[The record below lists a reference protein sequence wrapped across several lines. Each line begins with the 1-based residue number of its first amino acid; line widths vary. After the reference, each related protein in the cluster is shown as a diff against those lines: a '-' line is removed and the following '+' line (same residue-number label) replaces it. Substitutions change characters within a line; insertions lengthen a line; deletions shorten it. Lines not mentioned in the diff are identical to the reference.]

1 MNMHAR
7 SSLAASF
14 VLAVLVGN
22 ITDKTTGQPMPGVS
36 VSLGAAHTTS
46 RDDGTY
52 RLTGVKPGR
61 ATLRVSSHDVPPQS
75 FPVTVGKTTS
85 HADIVV
91 CSVTLDY
98 SCGVPQ

>member
-1 MNMHAR
+1 MNMHTR

-14 VLAVLVGN
+14 LLAVLIGN
-22 ITDKTTGQPMPGVS
+22 ITDKTTGQPMPGVA
-36 VSLGAAHTTS
+36 VSLGTAHAIS
-46 RDDGTY
+46 REDGSY
-52 RLTGVKPGR
+52 RLGGIKPGR
-61 ATLRVSSHDVPPQS
+61 ATLMVSSHDVPPQS
-75 FPVTVGKTTS
+75 FTVTVGKTTS